1 MSTNNPFKRKLPPLS
16 ILVTSLAVAAALL
29 GDAMLYVVMP
39 ARPELWHLTIVQ
51 VGILLSANR
60 LVRLF
65 TNPLSSIFVENY
77 GIYTPFR
84 ISLLASLGVLVAYA
98 FSKNFIL
105 LLFARLMWGACW
117 SVLRLVSQWI
127 ASDRST
133 EANLG
138 FNLSSNASI
147 IRVGSIGGAVFG
159 GALSDYLGYE
169 FAFMIFG
176 VFTLISLM
184 IWINKSAY
192 KEGWPSNYDGK
203 QSTGF
208 SRVLRDPRVLIL
220 SVASMITGLVFSGL
234 IGATL
239 GHFLRHKYGLE
250 YNFISITVG
259 VATATGLALGL
270 KSFAEVFAGPYGGY
284 VSDKY
289 GRFKTLVLSSG
300 IFSITL
306 VMLGFT
312 DNFFLTFS
320 ILILVFITGVI
331 MMMQLLTLVGVV
343 AHTKSR
349 SQVFSVYNT
358 FQDFGSALGPLIGL
372 SLMPVNLLPSL
383 YTFSAITLFL
393 LIMGA
398 CIYLRQLATSERA

>member
-1 MSTNNPFKRKLPPLS
+1 MSTNNPFNRKLPPLS

-117 SVLRLVSQWI
+117 SVLRLVSQWV

-176 VFTLISLM
+176 VFTTFLCFFMFSL
-184 IWINKSAY
+184 
-192 KEGWPSNYDGK
+192 
-203 QSTGF
+203 
-208 SRVLRDPRVLIL
+208 
-220 SVASMITGLVFSGL
+220 
-234 IGATL
+234 
-239 GHFLRHKYGLE
+239 
-250 YNFISITVG
+250 
-259 VATATGLALGL
+259 
-270 KSFAEVFAGPYGGY
+270 
-284 VSDKY
+284 
-289 GRFKTLVLSSG
+289 
-300 IFSITL
+300 
-306 VMLGFT
+306 
-312 DNFFLTFS
+312 FFCS
-320 ILILVFITGVI
+320 
-331 MMMQLLTLVGVV
+331 
-343 AHTKSR
+343 
-349 SQVFSVYNT
+349 
-358 FQDFGSALGPLIGL
+358 
-372 SLMPVNLLPSL
+372 
-383 YTFSAITLFL
+383 
-393 LIMGA
+393 
-398 CIYLRQLATSERA
+398 